1 MRYAFVSALLAVLA
15 LACGGTTFPPGPE
28 DAGADVTTS
37 DARADSSA
45 VDAGPDS
52 GGGACDGGA
61 CGIGLQC
68 CGGACKNLDNDP
80 LNCGK
85 CGQVCNGSTAMCI
98 GGHCEV
104 PSCNPKC
111 ADLQVCC
118 VVQQGGPSGPPTCYA
133 GTTCPVG
140 CPACN

>member
-1 MRYAFVSALLAVLA
+1 MRFLFAPALLAFVA
-15 LACGGTTFPPGPE
+15 LACGGTTFPGPE
-28 DAGADVTTS
+28 DAGPDVTTN
-37 DARADSSA
+37 DARADTGA

-68 CGGACKNLDNDP
+68 CAGACKNLMNDP

-85 CGQVCNGSTAMCI
+85 CGKVCTGSGTMCSNGN
-98 GGHCEV
+98 CEAAT
-104 PSCNPKC
+104 CNPKC
-111 ADLQVCC
+111 VDGQVCC
-118 VVQQGGPSGPPTCYA
+118 VVQQGGPSMPATCYV